1 MALVPSRAQGQAAGC
16 LSYDSTRVTLHGIL
30 TRMSFPVPAK
40 YENVRTRDKAETY
53 WFLKLEFPRCVN
65 QDKSEPD
72 LNPAQTNIKR
82 VQLVLDPEMYKR
94 YRNLVGKSVTVSGT
108 LFGAHTAHH
117 HTCVLLSVITLQ
129 PIHSE

>member
-1 MALVPSRAQGQAAGC
+1 M
-16 LSYDSTRVTLHGIL
+16 TL
-30 TRMSFPVPAK
+30 PARQTTK
-40 YENVRTRDKAETY
+40 TFATRDKPETS

-94 YRNLVGKSVTVSGT
+94 YRNLIGKSVTVSGT

-117 HTCVLLSVITLQ
+117 HTSVLLSIITLQ